1 MARSHIAILL
11 LAAGSSSRFG
21 SPKQLLPYKGRAL
34 IRHLTEVAL
43 ESNADQTY
51 VILGSNSERML
62 SELRLLSLRIVENS
76 AWKEGLASSIRAG
89 VRALPNDVD
98 AAIIMLADQPFVSR
112 EILNALIEKHRTSD
126 KPIVASEYA
135 GTVGVPALFARSL
148 FPELL
153 KLRGDRGAKAVIQR
167 HENDVAGIAFPQ
179 GEVDIDRQTDTELLG

>member
-167 HENDVAGIAFPQ
+167 HENDVAGIPFPQ